1 MKGLLGIP
9 KMKNPTATPAVSR
22 DDVSSASA
30 INDELTKRRG
40 GAADILNGVSGAE
53 AGATGKTVLG

>member
-1 MKGLLGIP
+1 MKGLFGIP
-9 KMKNPTATPAVSR
+9 KLKVPPPTPAITR

-30 INDELTKRRG
+30 INDELMKRRG
-40 GAADILNGVSGAE
+40 GAADILNGVGGAE